1 VHEFKR
7 YSKLRPEV
15 PRGQWTIDRTRKH
28 LRKLRWIGKEV
39 EALTIVE
46 ASDDQRLRP
55 ARPDRGERNPFP
67 RQQAWPSPR
76 SEFRKTRPL
85 DPEQMSRI
93 LRGHRPT
100 SSTAA
105 LGREYLTAILKSV
118 RQCPLTEEQVFR
130 LWRCAIKDDDN
141 LIDTVIE
148 KVYDKMVA
156 FDPERADTVMRLIIE
171 RDEVA
176 GPSFRT
182 LLQDIETAAVDPKL
196 AP

>member
-1 VHEFKR
+1 MS
-7 YSKLRPEV
+7 SKGTQNCVPEV

-28 LRKLRWIGKEV
+28 LRKLRWIGKEL

-46 ASDDQRLRP
+46 ASNDQRLRP
-55 ARPDRGERNPFP
+55 SLLDRGERNPFP

-76 SEFRKTRPL
+76 SESRKTRPL

-93 LRGHRPT
+93 LRGH
-100 SSTAA
+100 S
-105 LGREYLTAILKSV
+105 AILKSV
-118 RQCPLTEEQVFR
+118 RQCPLAEEQVFR

-156 FDPERADTVMRLIIE
+156 FDPQRADTVMQLIIE

-176 GPSFRT
+176 GPSFRS
-182 LLQDIETAAVDPKL
+182 LLQDLETAAVDPKL